1 MSFCPSKDIHSI
13 YLDNEMPD
21 IYKAE
26 YEAHLKNCES
36 CQKELEKLR
45 ALHQLFK
52 ADSESISLNKQYLDQ
67 SFDRLMVK
75 MNYSKHTKFTEK
87 KPTAG
92 IKYFIPAAA
101 AAAVIALVVPLRLNS
116 SVKNTASQ
124 QQVVASTASV
134 APTMVSTVASPMVA
148 SEIPANVRNVSVG
161 GGKGVVISGNIHE
174 SVLPSASIGT
184 SGTNNSFVQNVSNST
199 IEKKLIQDV
208 DVFRPGFIE
217 DKTISI
223 KITVP
228 GMNAVPVTTEIELPV
243 SVTTGQFE

>member
-36 CQKELEKLR
+36 CQKELEKLK

-87 KPTAG
+87 KSSTG

-101 AAAVIALVVPLRLNS
+101 AAAVIALLLPLRFNS

-124 QQVVASTASV
+124 QQVVASTSSV
-134 APTMVSTVASPMVA
+134 VPTMVSN
-148 SEIPANVRNVSVG
+148 EIPANIRNVSVG

-184 SGTNNSFVQNVSNST
+184 SGSRNAFVQNVSNST

-228 GMNAVPVTTEIELPV
+228 GINAVPVTTEIELPV

>member
-36 CQKELEKLR
+36 CQKELEKLK

-75 MNYSKHTKFTEK
+75 MNYSKHTKLTEK
-87 KPTAG
+87 KQASG
-92 IKYFIPAAA
+92 RKYFIPAAA
-101 AAAVIALVVPLRLNS
+101 AAAAVFALIIPVRINS
-116 SVKNTASQ
+116 SKINAAPEQ
-124 QQVVASTASV
+124 AVASTSA
-134 APTMVSTVASPMVA
+134 APVMASTVASSVV
-148 SEIPANVRNVSVG
+148 SNDIPSNVRNVSVG

-184 SGTNNSFVQNVSNST
+184 GGTRNSFVQNVSNSA

-243 SVTTGQFE
+243 SVSTGQFE

>member
-1 MSFCPSKDIHSI
+1 MF
-13 YLDNEMPD
+13 N
-21 IYKAE
+21 
-26 YEAHLKNCES
+26 
-36 CQKELEKLR
+36 
-45 ALHQLFK
+45 
-52 ADSESISLNKQYLDQ
+52 
-67 SFDRLMVK
+67 
-75 MNYSKHTKFTEK
+75 EK
-87 KPTAG
+87 KASTG
-92 IKYFIPAAA
+92 IKYFIPAVA
-101 AAAVIALVVPLRLNS
+101 AAAVIALVLPLRFNS

-124 QQVVASTASV
+124 QQVVASASSV
-134 APTMVSTVASPMVA
+134 VPTMVSN
-148 SEIPANVRNVSVG
+148 EIPANIRNVSVG

-184 SGTNNSFVQNVSNST
+184 SGSRNSFVQNVSNST

-228 GMNAVPVTTEIELPV
+228 GINAVPVTTEIELPV

>member
-36 CQKELEKLR
+36 CQKELEKLK

-87 KPTAG
+87 KASSG
-92 IKYFIPAAA
+92 IKYFVPLAAA
-101 AAAVIALVVPLRLNS
+101 AAAVFALIIPVRINS
-116 SVKNTASQ
+116 SKINTEAQ
-124 QQVVASTASV
+124 PALASTASNANV
-134 APTMVSTVASPMVA
+134 ATMVSN
-148 SEIPANVRNVSVG
+148 EIPSNVRNVSVG

-174 SVLPSASIGT
+174 SVLPSSIGT
-184 SGTNNSFVQNVSNST
+184 NATRNSFVQNVSNT
-199 IEKKLIQDV
+199 AIEKKLIQDV

-223 KITVP
+223 RITVP

>member
-36 CQKELEKLR
+36 CQKELEKLK

-87 KPTAG
+87 KASSG
-92 IKYFIPAAA
+92 IKYFVPLAAA
-101 AAAVIALVVPLRLNS
+101 AAAVFALIIPVRINS
-116 SVKNTASQ
+116 SKINTEAQ
-124 QQVVASTASV
+124 PALASTASTVTANV
-134 APTMVSTVASPMVA
+134 ATMVSN
-148 SEIPANVRNVSVG
+148 EIPSNVRNVSVG

-184 SGTNNSFVQNVSNST
+184 NGSRNSFVQNVSNT
-199 IEKKLIQDV
+199 AIEKKLIQDV

-223 KITVP
+223 RITVP

>member
-36 CQKELEKLR
+36 CQKELEKLK

-87 KPTAG
+87 KASTG

-101 AAAVIALVVPLRLNS
+101 AAAVIALVLPLRFNS

-124 QQVVASTASV
+124 QQVVASASSV
-134 APTMVSTVASPMVA
+134 VPTMVSN
-148 SEIPANVRNVSVG
+148 EIPANIRNVSVG

-184 SGTNNSFVQNVSNST
+184 SGSRNSFVQNVSNST

-228 GMNAVPVTTEIELPV
+228 GINAVPVTTEIELPV

>member
-36 CQKELEKLR
+36 CQKELEKLK

-87 KPTAG
+87 KASSG
-92 IKYFIPAAA
+92 IKYFVPLAAA
-101 AAAVIALVVPLRLNS
+101 AAAVFALIIPVRINS
-116 SVKNTASQ
+116 SKINTEAQPALASM
-124 QQVVASTASV
+124 ASTATNV
-134 APTMVSTVASPMVA
+134 ATMVSN
-148 SEIPANVRNVSVG
+148 EIPSNVRNVSVG

-174 SVLPSASIGT
+174 SVLPSSIGT
-184 SGTNNSFVQNVSNST
+184 NATRNSFVQNVSNT
-199 IEKKLIQDV
+199 AIEKKLIQDV

-223 KITVP
+223 RITVP